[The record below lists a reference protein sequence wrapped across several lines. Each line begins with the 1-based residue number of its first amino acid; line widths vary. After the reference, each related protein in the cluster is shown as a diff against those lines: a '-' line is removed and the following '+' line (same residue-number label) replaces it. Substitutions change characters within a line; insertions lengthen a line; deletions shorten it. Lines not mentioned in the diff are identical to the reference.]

1 MGTNTKTHNLVQM
14 GFAPPPRSCEVTKW
28 PEVQGYGFT
37 LHNNKET
44 RLQGIG
50 KVDPGSPAQAAGL
63 KPRDIIIEING
74 TNVTRETHKQ
84 IVERIKSS
92 GESTTFLVVD
102 QECKDY
108 HDQHGNVISSSMP
121 NGVHLSSARNKADSR
136 KSSLASSSESE
147 DEDEGHES
155 EEEEVVETKPTN
167 EENLVLETVQEDI
180 EKDSDEEDRNDYI
193 VHKKNVNEEDN
204 ETNKNAK
211 NDSAPVSDSSFAS
224 SSDEEEEEKE
234 NLSPVTPAKDPE
246 PTFKP
251 PPPMRSKRNS
261 SQQHQRASQ
270 IFSGNKDELVAGL
283 SLNLSAK
290 EMKDK
295 IKDEAQRDSW
305 KRNDQ
310 RLAKGM
316 SFKDKVKYI
325 KDMGKKQIN

>member
-1 MGTNTKTHNLVQM
+1 ME
-14 GFAPPPRSCEVTKW
+14 FAPPPRSCEVTKW

-121 NGVHLSSARNKADSR
+121 NVVHLSSARNKADSR
-136 KSSLASSSESE
+136 KSSSASSSEDE

-155 EEEEVVETKPTN
+155 EEEEVVEKKPTN

-180 EKDSDEEDRNDYI
+180 EKDSDEDDRNNYI

-234 NLSPVTPAKDPE
+234 NLSPVIPK
-246 PTFKP
+246 K
-251 PPPMRSKRNS
+251 
-261 SQQHQRASQ
+261 QRASQ

-290 EMKDK
+290 EMKEK